1 MSTIIFFRVMLVR
14 SEDETN
20 VCGVTIC
27 TRPGDGGVRECNSKK
42 YDVYVYK
49 LWRDR
54 NDRRRRTRQPG
65 FYYFFFILFID
76 NDQIVLTCNTCKY
89 QLRIRVVGPVS
100 FTRVVVPNTASGHV
114 ESGEFVASPS
124 GSRPAYSIREQI
136 VVIRC
141 SQSCTT
147 HILLV

>member
-1 MSTIIFFRVMLVR
+1 MTYENNGSERAKRIEYSNQERFFMSPVPVRGFHSSFFQIGRFR
-14 SEDETN
+14 F
-20 VCGVTIC
+20 
-27 TRPGDGGVRECNSKK
+27 RFW
-42 YDVYVYK
+42 YK
-49 LWRDR
+49 TLRKIR
-54 NDRRRRTRQPG
+54 FYEFG